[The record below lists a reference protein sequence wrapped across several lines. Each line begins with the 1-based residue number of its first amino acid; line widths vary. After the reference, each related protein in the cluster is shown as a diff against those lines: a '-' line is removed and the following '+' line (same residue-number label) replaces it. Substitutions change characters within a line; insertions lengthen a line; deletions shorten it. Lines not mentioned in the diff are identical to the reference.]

1 MRLALVTGVTKTRQ
15 NQVQEEVM
23 SKFYRI
29 RVGGHLDSC
38 WSEWFEG
45 LRLTHEENGETVLSG
60 PIVDEAA
67 LHGILAKVRD
77 LGLPLLAVERI
88 EPGLEQGS

>member
-1 MRLALVTGVTKTRQ
+1 
-15 NQVQEEVM
+15 M

-29 RVGGHLDSC
+29 RVGGHLDSG

-45 LRLTHEENGETVLSG
+45 LRLTHEANGETVLSG

-67 LHGILAKVRD
+67 LHGVLAKVRD
-77 LGLPLLAVERI
+77 LGLPLLSTGFSSPTSGNVAPSSRCKKPWLAVK
-88 EPGLEQGS
+88 LLSLT

>member
-1 MRLALVTGVTKTRQ
+1 
-15 NQVQEEVM
+15 M

-29 RVGGHLDSC
+29 RVGGHLDSG

-45 LRLTHEENGETVLSG
+45 LRLTREPNGETVLFG

-67 LHGILAKVRD
+67 LHGVLAKVRD
-77 LGLPLLAVERI
+77 LGLPLLAVYRV
-88 EPGLEQGS
+88 EPELEQGL

>member
-1 MRLALVTGVTKTRQ
+1 
-15 NQVQEEVM
+15 M

-29 RVGGHLDSC
+29 RVGGHLDSS
-38 WSEWFEG
+38 WSEWFGG
-45 LRLTHEENGETVLSG
+45 LRLTHEVNGETVLSG

-67 LHGILAKVRD
+67 LHGVLAKVRD
-77 LGLPLLAVERI
+77 LGLPLLAVNRV

>member
-1 MRLALVTGVTKTRQ
+1 
-15 NQVQEEVM
+15 M

-29 RVGGHLDSC
+29 RVGGHLDGS

-45 LRLTHEENGETVLSG
+45 LRLTREANGETVLSG

-67 LHGILAKVRD
+67 QHGVLAKVRD
-77 LGLPLLAVERI
+77 LGLPLLAVNRI
-88 EPGLEQGS
+88 EPGLEQERRES

>member
-1 MRLALVTGVTKTRQ
+1 
-15 NQVQEEVM
+15 M

-29 RVGGHLDSC
+29 RVGGHLDSD

-45 LRLTHEENGETVLSG
+45 LRLTREANGETELSG

-67 LHGILAKVRD
+67 LHGVLAKVRD
-77 LGLPLLAVERI
+77 LGLPLLAVNRV
-88 EPGLEQGS
+88 EPGLE

>member
-1 MRLALVTGVTKTRQ
+1 
-15 NQVQEEVM
+15 M

-29 RVGGHLDSC
+29 RVGGHLDSS

-45 LRLTHEENGETVLSG
+45 LRLTREANGETVLSG

-67 LHGILAKVRD
+67 LHGVLGKVRD
-77 LGLPLLAVERI
+77 LGLPLLAVNRV
-88 EPGLEQGS
+88 EPGLEQG

>member
-1 MRLALVTGVTKTRQ
+1 
-15 NQVQEEVM
+15 M

-29 RVGGHLDSC
+29 RVGGHLDSG

-45 LRLTHEENGETVLSG
+45 LLLTREANGETVLSG
-60 PIVDEAA
+60 PIADEAA
-67 LHGILAKVRD
+67 LHGVLAKVRD
-77 LGLPLLAVERI
+77 LGLPLLAVNRV

>member
-1 MRLALVTGVTKTRQ
+1 
-15 NQVQEEVM
+15 M
-23 SKFYRI
+23 SKFYLI
-29 RVGGHLDSC
+29 RVGGHLDSG

-45 LRLTHEENGETVLSG
+45 LRLTHEANGGTVLSG

-67 LHGILAKVRD
+67 LHGTLAKVRD
-77 LGLPLLAVERI
+77 LGLPLLAVDRI

>member
-1 MRLALVTGVTKTRQ
+1 
-15 NQVQEEVM
+15 M

-29 RVGGHLDSC
+29 RVGGHLDSG

-45 LRLTHEENGETVLSG
+45 MRLTHEPNGETVLSG
-60 PIVDEAA
+60 PLVDEAA
-67 LHGILAKVRD
+67 LHGVLAKVRD
-77 LGLPLLAVERI
+77 LGLPLLAVNRI

>member
-1 MRLALVTGVTKTRQ
+1 
-15 NQVQEEVM
+15 M

-29 RVGGHLDSC
+29 LVGGHLDGG

-45 LRLTHEENGETVLSG
+45 LRLTCEANGETVLSG

-67 LHGILAKVRD
+67 LHGVLAKVRD
-77 LGLPLLAVERI
+77 LGLPLLAVNRV
-88 EPGLEQGS
+88 EPHGST

>member
-1 MRLALVTGVTKTRQ
+1 MA
-15 NQVQEEVM
+15 
-23 SKFYRI
+23 KFYRI
-29 RVGGHLDSC
+29 RVGGHLDSR

-45 LRLTHEENGETVLSG
+45 LRLTYEENGETVLSG
-60 PIVDEAA
+60 PIVGEAA

-77 LGLPLLAVERI
+77 LGLPLLAVNRV